1 MGRNMKVATAVAVV
15 LATAIAFYGLF
26 LALVGI
32 PVTLVQ
38 EYTPFGGTGGENNT
52 IQYTTPH
59 ALLGTLAAA
68 MIIVGLL
75 IRKMKV
81 AWIGLA
87 TLFAYSTV
95 FFFSIGILLLPV
107 AAVLLILL
115 NIIHSSQEAPLT
127 FWRDPEFYGSLGFIL
142 VAGTSILYFF
152 TSMSMTSLLYLVLGA
167 ALAAWGCYR
176 NILLA
181 WLGSILV
188 LALSISLIFNAGLL
202 PFLGAIVLLAGAI
215 FKTFK

>member
-1 MGRNMKVATAVAVV
+1 MDRNVKVATAVAVV
-15 LATAIAFYGLF
+15 LASAVAFYGLF

-38 EYTPFGGTGGENNT
+38 EYTPFGGTAGENT

-68 MIIVGLL
+68 IIIVGLM

-95 FFFSIGILLLPV
+95 FLFSIGILLLPI

-115 NIIHSSQEAPLT
+115 NIIHSSQKAPPT
-127 FWRDPEFYGSLGFIL
+127 FWRDPEFYGSLGLVL

-152 TSMSMTSLLYLVLGA
+152 TSTPMTSLLYLVIGA
-167 ALAAWGCYR
+167 SAAAWGCYR

-188 LALSISLIFNAGLL
+188 LTLSISLIFSEGLL
-202 PFLGAIVLLAGAI
+202 PFIGAVVLLAGAI
-215 FKTFK
+215 LKTFK